1 MGYLGV
7 GEPLGWAESLPYQ
20 AAIKRRGIRQFL
32 QLLRQFKDY
41 EGSVKWGDEIE
52 VFIVRVDEQRRE
64 MRLALDAGSSITE
77 MNHREAAARQEKHQ
91 SAFEPY
97 EGALWQ
103 PEYASYMIEALP
115 GAAADLNP
123 ENWLRVE
130 PSIHSR
136 RAKLLSWLGPNT
148 CPLFM
153 TAFPLLGVDVLPEE
167 EGAQGSGVAAG
178 SFASP
183 ASPADPLHSL
193 SQSIFLGDEVI
204 NPHPRF
210 GTLTANIRRRRG
222 CKVEILVPLYIDESV
237 EVDMSRK
244 ISKEPLFDS
253 GLGGRQCI
261 LYHDEHVNASLK
273 KESRLASL
281 HKDENLL
288 KQRDLYIYMDAMCFG
303 MGMNCVQATFSCK
316 TISDARY
323 LYDQLIVMAPLLLS
337 LTAATPFLR
346 GCVAATDTRWDVI
359 SMSVDS
365 RKAEEMKTVIKSRYS
380 TNSLYISE
388 RAQLAE
394 RVEELNDLN
403 PAVNERAYEA
413 LLRSGVD
420 PLLARH
426 VAFLFVHDP
435 LVIFEDRALRDGQTE
450 ADLVKEGEKD
460 WALDDGT
467 VYETTEDFENFQSTN
482 WNAVRF
488 KPPPQFMTADQ
499 QASGDASLIGWRVEL
514 RTPEVQLTD
523 FENAN
528 CIIFIAALVELIL
541 EERIELYIPLS
552 RNDVNMQRAAK
563 LNSVLNQ
570 RFWFRRDVRANS
582 RDISFAEMSLHDI
595 LFGEAG
601 PTDDNVPE
609 ERRSLGLLSLCKLV
623 LERKVEEGRCSAAA
637 MGRFMEMYSFMHLR
651 TSGKLPTDA
660 AFLRACLSA
669 HPQYR
674 SDSTVPP
681 AAAYDICKLAMR
693 IGNGDVEVPE
703 LLGPYANRNKNNCR
717 SGERCSAVA
726 EAKCSKA
733 TTNPAALLHGRGVVA
748 ASLQHPEIHE
758 RLQSL
763 MLPKMNETEICA
775 KGEGMCNGFSSDLRL
790 HLPQEIKALHD
801 SKLFRSD

>member
-7 GEPLGWAESLPYQ
+7 GQPLGWAESLPYQ

-41 EGSVKWGDEIE
+41 EGAMKWGDEIE
-52 VFIVRVDEQRRE
+52 VFIIRVDEKRRE
-64 MRLALDAGSSITE
+64 MRLALIAGSSITE
-77 MNHREAAARQEKHQ
+77 MNRREAAARQETHQ
-91 SAFEPY
+91 RGFEPY

-115 GAAADLNP
+115 GAAAHLKP

-130 PSIHSR
+130 PSIRSR

-153 TAFPLLGVDVLPEE
+153 TSFPLLGVDVQPEE
-167 EGAQGSGVAAG
+167 GGAQGSLAAAG

-183 ASPADPLHSL
+183 AAPADPVHSL

-210 GTLTANIRRRRG
+210 GTLTANIRSTEALDMRLWCVLNNRRRG
-222 CKVEILVPLYIDESV
+222 CKVEILVPLYMDESV
-237 EVDMSRK
+237 DVDMSRK
-244 ISKEPLFDS
+244 IPNERLFDS

-261 LYHDEHVNASLK
+261 LYHDEEANASPK
-273 KESRLASL
+273 KLSHLAAL

-288 KQRDLYIYMDAMCFG
+288 KQGDLYIYMDSMCFG

-365 RKAEEMKTVIKSRYS
+365 RKAEEMKSVIKSRYS

-388 RAQLAE
+388 KSQLAE
-394 RVEELNDLN
+394 
-403 PAVNERAYEA
+403 
-413 LLRSGVD
+413 
-420 PLLARH
+420 
-426 VAFLFVHDP
+426 
-435 LVIFEDRALRDGQTE
+435 DGQTE
-450 ADLVKEGEKD
+450 ADLIKEGEMD
-460 WALDDGT
+460 WALDDGI
-467 VYETTEDFENFQSTN
+467 VYETTEDFENLQSTN

-499 QASGDASLIGWRVEL
+499 QAAGDASSLIGWRVEL

-528 CIIFIAALVELIL
+528 CIILIAALVELIL

-563 LNSVLNQ
+563 LNSILNQ
-570 RFWFRRDVRANS
+570 RFYFRQDVRPNS
-582 RDISFAEMSLHDI
+582 RDLSFTEMSLHDI

-601 PTDDNVPE
+601 PADDNVPE
-609 ERRSLGLLSLCKLV
+609 ERRGLGLLNLCKRMF
-623 LERKVEEGRCSAAA
+623 ERKMEGGECSAAA
-637 MGRFMEMYSFMHLR
+637 MGRFMEMYNFFYIR
-651 TSGKLPTDA
+651 TSGEVPTDA

-674 SDSTVPP
+674 NDSIVPP
-681 AAAYDICKLAMR
+681 AAAYDICRLAMR

-703 LLGPYANRNKNNCR
+703 LLGPFANRHKNNFL
-717 SGERCSAVA
+717 SKERLCVVA
-726 EAKCSKA
+726 KQANCSKG
-733 TTNPAALLHGRGVVA
+733 TNPATLLHGRGFVA
-748 ASLQHPEIHE
+748 ASLRHPEIHE
-758 RLQSL
+758 RLQAL
-763 MLPKMNETEICA
+763 MLPAVQETEICA
-775 KGEGMCNGFSSDLRL
+775 KAESMCNGFASDLRL
-790 HLPQEIKALHD
+790 LVPQEIKALHD
-801 SKLFRSD
+801 SNLYRSD